1 MESWMGLY
9 QGCHSYTT
17 SGPRLH
23 AWPDGGALADQP
35 TMVVTMFSI
44 INEMTH
50 LELEQMRNRIS

>member
-1 MESWMGLY
+1 MGLY